1 MIPDSAA
8 AMAARL
14 MSEFAMRTGLSP
26 AQKKPRRYLWTDAF
40 AVCNFLELFERTSD
54 WRYRRCATDLI
65 EQVHR
70 VLGRYRDD
78 DERSGWISGL
88 DEQAGSCHPTTGGL
102 RIGKSLKERG
112 VNEAFDE
119 TLEWD
124 RDGQYFHYL
133 TKWIHALCQ
142 AAFVTNDFAYALR
155 AVELGEAAFEGF
167 VSRSG
172 SGRVVGVYWKMS
184 TDLSRPLV
192 LPLGFM
198 THWTASSL
206 SAKRSTEL
214 RSPRPILQ
222 ELIAVNRR
230 RITLL
235 EEMAQP

>member
-1 MIPDSAA
+1 
-8 AMAARL
+8 
-14 MSEFAMRTGLSP
+14 
-26 AQKKPRRYLWTDAF
+26 
-40 AVCNFLELFERTSD
+40 
-54 WRYRRCATDLI
+54 LI

-78 DERSGWISGL
+78 DERSGWISGR

-133 TKWIHALCQ
+133 NKWIHALCQ
-142 AAFVTNDFAYALR
+142 AAFVTDDFAYALW

-167 VSRSG
+167 VRRSG

-192 LPLGFM
+192 PALGLHDALDGLITFREAQ
-198 THWTASSL
+198 HGVAKSSTNIAGADRGKSAADYAAGGDGAAMISEWLERELGELFDFSSGKPIIFRGSARAL
-206 SAKRSTEL
+206 STSCETRSTVVPSETIDEL
-214 RSPRPILQ
+214 AWHQHSVSSHR
-222 ELIAVNRR
+222 
-230 RITLL
+230 
-235 EEMAQP
+235 